1 MAPSELSSVQ
11 PEQLYMAL
19 LLLLV
24 KGAFLSQNQNRFIN
38 QAWVPGPGEYVA
50 KQTLPDMI
58 GESESCS
65 FLEEGSSI
73 RN

>member
-11 PEQLYMAL
+11 SEQLYMAL

-24 KGAFLSQNQNRFIN
+24 KGAFLSQNQNCFIN
-38 QAWVPGPGEYVA
+38 QSWVPGPGEYVA
-50 KQTLPDMI
+50 KQTLPDMT
-58 GESESCS
+58 GESKSCS
-65 FLEEGSSI
+65 ALEEGSSI